1 MKSTGLSKKNLYTYC
16 KIRFVDDG
24 TEQDVIIKANNEVVE
39 VEDDLIF
46 FYGLS
51 LEQLQNACKTQ
62 KVLEGEWTVVS
73 IHYSSPELI

>member
-1 MKSTGLSKKNLYTYC
+1 MSKKKNIYNYC

-24 TEQDVIIKANNEVVE
+24 TEQDVIIKANNEVIE
-39 VEDDLIF
+39 AEDDLIF

-62 KVLEGEWTVVS
+62 EVLEGEWTVVS
-73 IHYSSPELI
+73 ILYSVPELI